1 MLTNQEY
8 VLTDT
13 DLIVSKTDLKG
24 IITYANDDLIRIGG
38 YPKNELI
45 NSPHS
50 ILRHPDICL
59 LYTSD
64 AADE

>member
-24 IITYANDDLIRIGG
+24 IITYANDDLVRIGG
-38 YPKNELI
+38 HTKSELI
-45 NSPHS
+45 NAPHS
-50 ILRHPDICL
+50 ILRHPDMP
-59 LYTSD
+59 
-64 AADE
+64 